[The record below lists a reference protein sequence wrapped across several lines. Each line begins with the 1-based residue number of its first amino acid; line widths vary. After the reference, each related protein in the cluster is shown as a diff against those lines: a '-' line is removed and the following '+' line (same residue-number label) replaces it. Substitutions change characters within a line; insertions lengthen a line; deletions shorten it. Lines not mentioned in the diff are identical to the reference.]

1 MSVITKS
8 EKSINLTE
16 NVYQREKWIKK
27 LEKTAKAELSAE
39 NYMVF
44 EEYNSEMIRLSHST
58 ITRNKNLLHYVK
70 FSKLYND
77 NWKNITEKDIKKLV
91 GIIMERHSDNGQE
104 SNYSFDLKKSLTAIV
119 RFALTG
125 TRTIPESGELPM
137 LRCVKGKTPKDKLS
151 REDLPTEQEVKK
163 LLDVCADSPR
173 DKALLAVHNEAGT
186 RIGEILTMKIKHVQL
201 DQYGANL
208 LVDGKTGSRKIR
220 IVLSVP
226 YLTKWIN
233 VHPMKDDP
241 EAPLWVFIS
250 MANSFGKPMT
260 YSGFNNILRKR
271 VRQSGLTKRIH
282 SHIFRHKEITEM
294 ASKLTEAES
303 RMRHGWGKSSPMP
316 ARYTHLNQEDLD
328 NKILQMKGVIKEDEK
343 EELTLRECVYCKV
356 KHAID
361 AKYCEI
367 CSRPLDVADA
377 MQMEKEQDERTR
389 ALIMETLRQDH
400 SNKSKSI
407 LSNQMQDTIKEKSTK
422 IQELEKIIQKLSQ
435 Q

>member
-1 MSVITKS
+1 MSIITKV

-27 LEKTAKAELSAE
+27 LEKTAKAELSDK
-39 NYMVF
+39 NYMLF
-44 EEYNSEMIRLSHST
+44 EEYNNEMIRLSHST

-125 TRTIPESGELPM
+125 TRIIPDTGELAI

-151 REDLPTEQEVKK
+151 REDLPTEQDVKK

-173 DKALLAVHNEAGT
+173 DKALFAVHNEAGT

-241 EAPLWVFIS
+241 EAPLWIFIS

-271 VRQSGLTKRIH
+271 VRQAGLTKRIY

-316 ARYTHLNQEDLD
+316 ARYTHLNQGDLD
-328 NKILQMKGVIKEDEK
+328 NKILQMKGVKK
-343 EELTLRECVYCKV
+343 EEEKDEMELRECGYCKV

-377 MQMEKEQDERTR
+377 LQMEKENEERTKSLVYELMRKER
-389 ALIMETLRQDH
+389 A
-400 SNKSKSI
+400 K
-407 LSNQMQDTIKEKSTK
+407 KSTD
-422 IQELEKIIQKLSQ
+422 QENIVQEKKLKEQQERIKQLEGIIQSINKV
-435 Q
+435 

>member
-1 MSVITKS
+1 MSVMAKTK
-8 EKSINLTE
+8 KSINLTE
-16 NVYQREKWIKK
+16 NVYQREKWIVK
-27 LEKTAKAELSAE
+27 LVQTAKKELSAE
-39 NYMVF
+39 NYALF
-44 EEYNSEMIRLSHST
+44 EEYNNEMIRLSHST

-77 NWKNITEKDIKKLV
+77 NWKTITEQNIKKLV

-125 TRTIPESGELPM
+125 TRNLPDTGELTI
-137 LRCVKGKTPKDKLS
+137 LRCVRGKTPKDKLS
-151 REDLPTEQEVKK
+151 REDLPTEQDVKK

-173 DKALLAVHNEAGT
+173 DKALFAVHNEAGT
-186 RIGEILTMKIKHVQL
+186 RIGEILTLKIKHVQL

-250 MANSFGKPMT
+250 KANSFGKPMT
-260 YSGFNNILRKR
+260 YAGFNNILRKR
-271 VRQSGLTKRIH
+271 VKQAGIQKRIH

-328 NKILQMKGVIKEDEK
+328 NKILQIKGVKKENEI
-343 EELTLRECVYCKV
+343 EVLELRECVYCKV
-356 KHAID
+356 KHAPD

-367 CSRPLDVADA
+367 CSRSLDVVES
-377 MQMEKEQDERTR
+377 MKMEKESDERTKS
-389 ALIMETLRQDH
+389 LIYELMRKERSKK
-400 SNKSKSI
+400 SN
-407 LSNQMQDTIKEKSTK
+407 NQENIVKEKMLK
-422 IQELEKIIQKLSQ
+422 EQQEKIKQLEGIIQSITNV
-435 Q
+435 